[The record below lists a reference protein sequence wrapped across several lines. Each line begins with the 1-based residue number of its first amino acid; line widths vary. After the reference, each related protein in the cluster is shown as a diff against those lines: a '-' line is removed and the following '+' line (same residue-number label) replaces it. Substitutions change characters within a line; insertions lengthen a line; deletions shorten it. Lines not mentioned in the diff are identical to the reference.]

1 MDTERFQRVAD
12 ALNGRIDGAFL
23 VKFPRESKEKFERR
37 KEIAW
42 YVNHV
47 LPAAQR
53 FAGYIA
59 AKSVMRDVGGNPLL
73 TGFLDDCDWRGNSLA
88 IWMQSFVVAAKARG
102 TMFCLVDMPQALPT
116 DMGTQI
122 IDRVWPYL
130 VPIEP
135 ERVTKYRT
143 NARGLITFIAW
154 DETVWEGD
162 EQVTQ
167 SREWDVTEWRIVRD
181 GETIAQGEH
190 TLGACPVLIFTEL
203 DEFPCYGPFMQIAA
217 LSIRL
222 FNLRSELDEILRSQT
237 FSLLTYHVPPEMESR
252 INASRIME
260 EIGTHN
266 MLVHYGQTPG
276 FAAPESG
283 PATTYLDVI
292 ERMEQQIRDI
302 AMTMDEQPRYQES
315 GVAIALKFQALN
327 SALSSFANR
336 MEDFERRI
344 LSTVCLWLGIQMGEN
359 VTIEWPKDFNLA
371 DMATEMTTLQQA
383 QASGLPGSYIRAKM
397 KQIVSLD
404 LGALE
409 QADANEIMDEIDAM
423 STEVEQPLPGDDD
436 AQEDDAA

>member
-1 MDTERFQRVAD
+1 MDTQRFQRVAD
-12 ALNGRIDGAFL
+12 AMDGRIDGAFL

-59 AKSVMRDVGGNPLL
+59 SKTVTRDVGGNPLL

-88 IWMQSFVVAAKARG
+88 VWMQAFCVDAKARG
-102 TMFCLVDMPQALPT
+102 TMFCLVDMPQAVPT

-122 IDRVWPYL
+122 DQRVWPYL

-135 ERVTKYRT
+135 ERVTKHRT
-143 NARGLITFIAW
+143 NERGMLTMIAW
-154 DETVWEGD
+154 DETVYDDAGEA
-162 EQVTQ
+162 VTQ
-167 SREWDVTEWRIVRD
+167 TREWTETQWSVSRD
-181 GETIAQGEH
+181 GSVIAQGDH
-190 TLGACPVLIFTEL
+190 QLGMCPVLIFTEM
-203 DEFPCYGPFMQIAA
+203 DEFPCYGPFCQIADI
-217 LSIRL
+217 SIRL
-222 FNLRSELDEILRSQT
+222 FNLHSELDEILRSQT
-237 FSLLTYHVPPEMESR
+237 FSMLTYHVPPEMESR
-252 INASRIME
+252 INAARIVE
-260 EIGTHN
+260 DIGTHN
-266 MLVHYGQTPG
+266 MLIHYGNAPA

-283 PATTYLDVI
+283 PASTYMEVI
-292 ERMEQQIRDI
+292 DRLEQQIRDI
-302 AMTMDEQPRYQES
+302 SMTMDEPPKYQES
-315 GVAIALKFQALN
+315 GIAIQLKFQGLN
-327 SALSSFANR
+327 ASLSSFARR

-344 LSTVCLWLGIQMGEN
+344 FSTVAAWLNIQLGEN

-371 DMATEMTTLQQA
+371 DMATEMVTLQQA

-409 QADANEIMDEIDAM
+409 QGDADEIMDEIDAM
-423 STEVEQPLPGDDD
+423 ATEVEQPSEGDDD
-436 AQEDDAA
+436 RDQD